1 MKRNFILFFKDVL
14 GHNQVKNSLRK
25 IISDGHV
32 GHALYFLGPDGSGN
46 LPLAIAF
53 ASYILCENP
62 GAGDRCGNCASCK
75 QLNSWSHPD
84 LHFSFPIIKR
94 KLNETSEGHLQ
105 TFISAVKKDPYV
117 TLKSWESM
125 LDGENKKSIIPTAES
140 DYIVK
145 SLSLKSFRG
154 GHKILII
161 WRADQLHT
169 AAANKLL
176 KTLEEPTQK
185 TIVIL
190 VADSTESILPTIISR
205 THLINCGALKD
216 EDIEAGLKEEFG
228 IPTEKAANIA
238 RVSNGNYHQARLLA
252 QDSADTSEYLD
263 VFKAWMRSCVKHN
276 MPEALAVVEEISKFT
291 KDRQQNFL
299 EYCMEFLHKSIIYS
313 YIGANSSRFDKNA
326 MEFAE
331 KFSPYMVSKD
341 LEGFHNVL
349 SHGHYMIERNVNSR
363 LLFLKMS
370 RDLMMLYN
378 KQEKVIH

>member
-1 MKRNFILFFKDVL
+1 LFFKDIL
-14 GHNQVKNSLRK
+14 GHKQVKNSLRK
-25 IISDGHV
+25 MVSDGHV

-62 GAGDRCGNCASCK
+62 TGEDRCGVCASCK
-75 QLNSWSHPD
+75 QLSSWSHPD

-94 KLNETSEGHLQ
+94 KHNETSEGHLQ
-105 TFISAVKKDPYV
+105 TFVNSIKKERYL
-117 TLKSWESM
+117 TLKTWETI
-125 LDGENKKSIIPTAES
+125 LDGENKRSIIPTAES

-145 SLSLKSFRG
+145 SLSLKSFKG
-154 GHKILII
+154 GHKVLII

-176 KTLEEPTQK
+176 KTLEEPTEK
-185 TIVIL
+185 TIIIL

-205 THLINCGALKD
+205 TQLINCGSLRD
-216 EDIEAGLKEEFG
+216 EDIEMGLTHEFE
-228 IPTEKAANIA
+228 IAPELAENIA

-252 QDSADTSEYLD
+252 QDNASTSEYLGI
-263 VFKAWMRSCVKHN
+263 FKSWMRSCVKHD
-276 MPEALAVVEEISKFT
+276 MPEALSIVEEISKFS
-291 KDRQQNFL
+291 KDRQQNFIEFCL
-299 EYCMEFLHKSIIYS
+299 EFLHKSILYS
-313 YIGANSSRFDKNA
+313 YIGAESSRFDKEA
-326 MEFAE
+326 LEFAE
-331 KFSPYMVSKD
+331 RFSPYMVNSD

-370 RDLMMLYN
+370 RDLMTLYN
-378 KQEKVIH
+378 KKQKGIH

>member
-1 MKRNFILFFKDVL
+1 LFFKDVL
-14 GHNQVKNSLRK
+14 GHNEIKKSLRK
-25 IISDGHV
+25 IVSDGHV
-32 GHALYFLGPDGSGN
+32 GHALYFMGPDGSGN

-53 ASYILCENP
+53 ASYILCDNP
-62 GAGDRCGNCASCK
+62 NAEERCGVCPSCK
-75 QLNSWSHPD
+75 QLSSWSHPD
-84 LHFSFPIIKR
+84 LHFSFPIIK
-94 KLNETSEGHLQ
+94 KKTNETSEGHLQ
-105 TFISAVKKDPYV
+105 TFIKAIKKNPYI
-117 TLKSWESM
+117 TLKTWESE
-125 LDGENKKSIIPTAES
+125 LEGENKRSIIPTAES

-145 SLSLKSFRG
+145 SLSLKSFKG

-205 THLINCGALKD
+205 TQLVNCGALKD
-216 EDIEAGLKEEFG
+216 EDIEAGLKEEFN
-228 IPTEKAANIA
+228 IPAEKAVNIA

-252 QDSADTSEYLD
+252 EDSADTSEYLD
-263 VFKAWMRSCVKHN
+263 IFIAWMRSCVKHN
-276 MPEALAVVEEISKFT
+276 MPEALAVVEEIAKFT

-299 EYCMEFLHKSIIYS
+299 EYCMDFLHKSILYS
-313 YIGANSSRFDKNA
+313 YIGEESSRFDESA
-326 MEFAE
+326 MEFAK

-341 LEGFHNVL
+341 LQGFHNVL

-370 RDLMMLYN
+370 RDLMTLYN
-378 KQEKVIH
+378 KKEKVIR

>member
-1 MKRNFILFFKDVL
+1 LFFKDVL
-14 GHNQVKNSLRK
+14 GHERVKGSLRK
-25 IISDGHV
+25 MVSDGHV

-62 GAGDRCGNCASCK
+62 NGEDRCGHCASCK
-75 QLNSWSHPD
+75 QLSSWSHPD
-84 LHFSFPIIKR
+84 LHFSFPIIK
-94 KLNETSEGHLQ
+94 KKPNETSEAHLQ
-105 TFISAVKKDPYV
+105 TFIGAVKKDPYI
-117 TLKSWESM
+117 TLKTWESV
-125 LDGENKKSIIPTAES
+125 LEGENKRSIIPTAES

-145 SLSLKSFRG
+145 SLSLKSFKG

-176 KTLEEPTQK
+176 KTLEEPTEK

-205 THLINCGALKD
+205 THLINCGSLKD
-216 EDIEAGLKEEFG
+216 EDIEKGLQEEFNV
-228 IPTEKAANIA
+228 PAESAANIA

-252 QDSADTSEYLD
+252 QDSTNTSEYLD
-263 VFKAWMRSCVKHN
+263 IFKSWMRSCVKHD
-276 MPEALAVVEEISKFT
+276 MPEALAIVEEIAKYT

-299 EYCMEFLHKSIIYS
+299 EYCMEFLHKSILYS
-313 YIGANSSRFDKNA
+313 YIGAESSRFDKEA
-326 MEFAE
+326 LEFAE
-331 KFSPYMVSKD
+331 RFSPYMVSTD

-370 RDLMMLYN
+370 RDLMTLYN
-378 KQEKVIH
+378 KKQKGNR